1 MKSEDRSIIAASP
14 RNLTRLSTPRNREKP
29 IISARRAA
37 ELVPDYCTITT
48 GGSGSC
54 GHPDLLTSALAE
66 RFRKTQQP
74 TKLTL
79 VFAAGQGDKCE
90 RGLNKLAHKNLLK
103 RVIGGHWG
111 LTPALGQLA
120 LQGEIEA
127 YSWPQGVISHWFR
140 AVAGGKPGVLTDV
153 GLHTSVD
160 PRHEGGRIG
169 SASTDNL
176 VELVKLGEREHLFYP
191 SQPINVAFLRG
202 TRADIYGNITMEGEA
217 NFQDSLVQA
226 QAVHNSGGIVIV
238 QVLEIVDKHSLAPQQ
253 IKIPGIFVD
262 YLVEAF
268 AETHWQTYGERFN
281 GSYTGALQGASRQR
295 ARQKESMP
303 LNAKKI
309 IARRAFHEIAA
320 MDFPIV
326 SLGIGTPEHIA
337 RIADEEKGVQHL
349 LTIESGVIGG
359 TPASGLSF
367 GAASNPQAM
376 LDHSALFDFYDGGGI
391 DIAFLG
397 FGEMDQQG
405 NVNVSRLGNKVNG
418 VGGFINVSQS
428 AKKLVFCGMF
438 TGKGLE
444 IEVAYGRL
452 TVIREGKDIKF
463 VDKVGQIDFNAHYA
477 QRQGQEILVI
487 TERAVF
493 RYEGGHLVLAEIA
506 PGIDI
511 QRDIRDRCAIEFLVP
526 DHVALM
532 PANIFYPQSMSSS
545 DAFWGGRN

>member
-14 RNLTRLSTPRNREKP
+14 SILTKPSVTRTREKP
-29 IISARRAA
+29 IITARRAA
-37 ELVPDYCTITT
+37 ELVTDHSTITT

-66 RFRKTQQP
+66 RFHKTQHP
-74 TKLTL
+74 ANLTL
-79 VFAAGQGDKCE
+79 VFAAGQGDKSE
-90 RGLNKLAHKNLLK
+90 RGLNKLAKKNLLK

-140 AVAGGKPGVLTDV
+140 AVAGGKPGVLTDI

-160 PRHEGGRIG
+160 PRHQGGRIG
-169 SASTDNL
+169 TATTDNL

-217 NFQDSLVQA
+217 NFQDSLAQA

-238 QVLEIVDKHSLAPQQ
+238 QVLEIVYKHSLSPQQ

-281 GSYTGALQGASRQR
+281 GEYTGALLQR
-295 ARQKESMP
+295 TRKKESMP

-309 IARRAFHEIAA
+309 IARRAYREIAE
-320 MDFPIV
+320 MNFPIV

-337 RIADEEKGVQHL
+337 RVAEEEKGAPHL

-367 GAASNPQAM
+367 GASRNPQAI
-376 LDHSALFDFYDGGGI
+376 LDHAALFDFYDGGGI

-418 VGGFINVSQS
+418 VGGFINVTQS
-428 AKKLVFCGMF
+428 ARKVIFCGMF

-444 IEVAYGRL
+444 IEVAYGKL

-463 VDKVGQIDFNAHYA
+463 VDQVAQIDFNAQYA
-477 QRQGQEILVI
+477 NRLGQEIMLI

-493 RYEGGHLVLAEIA
+493 RLESGQLILQEIA

-511 QRDIRDRCAIEFLVP
+511 KRDLLEKCAIDIQVP
-526 DHVALM
+526 EHVGLM
-532 PANIFYPQSMSSS
+532 PSCIFYPQAMCSSEVI
-545 DAFWGGRN
+545 FRV